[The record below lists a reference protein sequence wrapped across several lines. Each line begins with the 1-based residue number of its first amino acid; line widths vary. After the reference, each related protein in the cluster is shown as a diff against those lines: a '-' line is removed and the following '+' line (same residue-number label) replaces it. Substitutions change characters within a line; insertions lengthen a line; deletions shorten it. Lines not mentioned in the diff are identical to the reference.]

1 MQKLDQFIK
10 ILNEILVYA
19 EMESTKINSGY
30 FSKWNQKQLENVVCP
45 EINELL
51 SFALKG
57 KVFFKY
63 GKKQRMLE
71 STHLITDSLS
81 ALDKTPLGS
90 KILELQKL
98 FNSF

>member
-1 MQKLDQFIK
+1 MQKLDQFIN
-10 ILNEILVYA
+10 ILNEILAYA
-19 EMESTKINSGY
+19 EMESTKINSG
-30 FSKWNQKQLENVVCP
+30 
-45 EINELL
+45 
-51 SFALKG
+51 
-57 KVFFKY
+57 FFKY

-71 STHLITDSLS
+71 STHIITDSLS

>member
-1 MQKLDQFIK
+1 MQKLDRFIST
-10 ILNEILVYA
+10 LYEILAYI
-19 EMESTKINSGY
+19 EMESAQIRLGHSSG
-30 FSKWNQKQLENVVCP
+30 WNQKQLECVIRP
-45 EINELL
+45 EIDELL
-51 SFALKG
+51 LFALRG
-57 KVFFKY
+57 EVHFKY

-71 STHLITDSLS
+71 STHLILDSLS

>member
-1 MQKLDQFIK
+1 
-10 ILNEILVYA
+10 
-19 EMESTKINSGY
+19 MESTKINSGY
-30 FSKWNQKQLENVVCP
+30 FSKWNKKQLENVVCP

>member
-1 MQKLDQFIK
+1 MQKLDQFIN

-19 EMESTKINSGY
+19 EM
-30 FSKWNQKQLENVVCP
+30 ENVVCP